1 MIKVEGKEIADYRK
15 ELENRKSDLPIWE
28 RKVLTCDEAAAYS
41 GIGIA
46 RLRSMTMK
54 KGCPFAIANGTQ
66 ILIVRE
72 KFDAYKSHD
81 LTITNTKEHFY
92 GRGKEPDDGYDPGR
106 KRRICHG

>member
-15 ELENRKSDLPIWE
+15 EIENRKSDLPIWE

-46 RLRSMTMK
+46 RLRNMTMK

-72 KFDAYKSHD
+72 KFDAYMDKAE
-81 LTITNTKEHFY
+81 KV
-92 GRGKEPDDGYDPGR
+92 
-106 KRRICHG
+106 

>member
-15 ELENRKSDLPIWE
+15 EIENRKSDLPIWE

-54 KGCPFAIANGTQ
+54 KVCPFAIANGTQ

-72 KFDAYKSHD
+72 KFDAYMDKAE
-81 LTITNTKEHFY
+81 KV
-92 GRGKEPDDGYDPGR
+92 
-106 KRRICHG
+106 

>member
-15 ELENRKSDLPIWE
+15 EIENRKSDLPIWE
-28 RKVLTCDEAAAYS
+28 RKVLTCDEATAYS

-72 KFDAYKSHD
+72 KFDAYMDKAE
-81 LTITNTKEHFY
+81 KV
-92 GRGKEPDDGYDPGR
+92 
-106 KRRICHG
+106 

>member
-41 GIGIA
+41 GIETA

-54 KGCPFAIANGTQ
+54 KGCPFAVANGTQ

-72 KFDAYKSHD
+72 KFDAYMDKAE
-81 LTITNTKEHFY
+81 KV
-92 GRGKEPDDGYDPGR
+92 
-106 KRRICHG
+106 

>member
-1 MIKVEGKEIADYRK
+1 MIKVEGKEIAAYRK

-41 GIGIA
+41 GIGIS

-72 KFDAYKSHD
+72 KFDAYMDKAE
-81 LTITNTKEHFY
+81 KV
-92 GRGKEPDDGYDPGR
+92 
-106 KRRICHG
+106 

>member
-1 MIKVEGKEIADYRK
+1 MIKVEGKEIAAYRK

-46 RLRSMTMK
+46 RLRSMIMK

-72 KFDAYKSHD
+72 KFDAYMDKAE
-81 LTITNTKEHFY
+81 KV
-92 GRGKEPDDGYDPGR
+92 
-106 KRRICHG
+106 

>member
-72 KFDAYKSHD
+72 KFDAYMDKA
-81 LTITNTKEHFY
+81 K
-92 GRGKEPDDGYDPGR
+92 KV
-106 KRRICHG
+106 

>member
-1 MIKVEGKEIADYRK
+1 MIKVEGKEIAAYRK

-46 RLRSMTMK
+46 GLRSMTMK

-72 KFDAYKSHD
+72 KFDAYMDKSE
-81 LTITNTKEHFY
+81 KV
-92 GRGKEPDDGYDPGR
+92 
-106 KRRICHG
+106 

>member
-1 MIKVEGKEIADYRK
+1 MIKVEGKEIAAYRK

-28 RKVLTCDEAAAYS
+28 RKVLTRDEAAAYS

-72 KFDAYKSHD
+72 KFDAYMDKAE
-81 LTITNTKEHFY
+81 KV
-92 GRGKEPDDGYDPGR
+92 
-106 KRRICHG
+106 

>member
-1 MIKVEGKEIADYRK
+1 MIKVEGKEIAAYRK

-28 RKVLTCDEAAAYS
+28 RKVLTCDGAAAYS

-72 KFDAYKSHD
+72 KFDAYMDKAE
-81 LTITNTKEHFY
+81 KV
-92 GRGKEPDDGYDPGR
+92 
-106 KRRICHG
+106 